1 MARYDKYDP
10 ISGGFRA
17 PLNADLTAT
26 EDTGNGNPVA
36 VRLNTSGRVVV
47 GGSTETFGDDS
58 LIGVLCT
65 TKNMKAGDI
74 VDVMTQGEI
83 VEMAGMTAGD
93 TIWGLS
99 ATGALDSLP
108 PIIAVNK
115 LRVGRMVEA
124 TRLVVRCQ
132 TVQGG
137 A

>member
-26 EDTGNGNPVA
+26 EDTGAGNPVA

-47 GGSTETFGDDS
+47 GGATETFGDDS
-58 LIGVLCT
+58 LFGVLCT
-65 TKNMKAGDI
+65 TKNMKAGQI
-74 VDVMTQGEI
+74 VDVMTDGEI
-83 VEMAGMTAGD
+83 VEMASMTAGD
-93 TIWGLS
+93 TIW
-99 ATGALDSLP
+99 ADATTGALNSTP
-108 PIIAVNK
+108 PALGVNK

-124 TRLVVRCQ
+124 TRLIVRCG
-132 TVQGG
+132 TIQGG